1 MSEELAVT
9 TERVDDIPVLTD
21 TMERTGLAERP
32 DEHFVVHA
40 NW

>member
-1 MSEELAVT
+1 MSEDLPVT
-9 TERVDDIPVLTD
+9 SERVDDIPVLTA

-32 DEHFVVHA
+32 DEHFVVHG